1 MRVLANWSNWPFGI
15 RKTEVYMK
23 ANDWKK
29 SPHYRRILQI
39 LEDYWGDEPDEAYVE
54 VHLKFAHANGEWQ
67 EKCITWFNPNMDRDK
82 ILDVIPE
89 RWRE

>member
-1 MRVLANWSNWPFGI
+1 
-15 RKTEVYMK
+15 MK

-67 EKCITWFNPNMDRDK
+67 EKCITWFNPNMSNEEIQK
-82 ILDVIPE
+82 VIPG
-89 RWRE
+89 RWKRSENNYRKEKRNDRS